1 MVSFACVLLG
11 TNLMQLFVWPAVASC
26 LGNEVFFSLNSLS
39 AGQTKVCCQCQTLLE
54 GWKMFYVMFFSP
66 PMIQI
71 ASLWFMWHD
80 SWLREEMGASLWE
93 ARRKTPRQE
102 KFLPAVNPLEL
113 ATLPHLKLWSPF
125 IEENTTQKRIMSRF
139 AFLST
144 IYFSLVMWWFF
155 CLTTMGMINMWPL
168 VPLVQVQF
176 GAASLAFW
184 CHQASPGLKLPRS
197 AMHILGGY
205 LDWCCKVAG
214 GAASR
219 ARAKWA
225 TWTEDWL
232 RHPLVFPLFS
242 SDSTSRNTFGKS
254 VVGISM
260 FLGEGSAEECSSAPS

>member
-1 MVSFACVLLG
+1 MCFAPYQLDAAFCLTSGSVLPRKRGFLQFELPLSWS
-11 TNLMQLFVWPAVASC
+11 NK
-26 LGNEVFFSLNSLS
+26 SLLS
-39 AGQTKVCCQCQTLLE
+39 MSNTAGRMKDVL
-54 GWKMFYVMFFSP
+54 MFFSP

-93 ARRKTPRQE
+93 ARRKTPRQRTPSRQ
-102 KFLPAVNPLEL
+102 PAGAGYTSTPEIVI
-113 ATLPHLKLWSPF
+113 AFYWRKHD
-125 IEENTTQKRIMSRF
+125 IKRIMSRF